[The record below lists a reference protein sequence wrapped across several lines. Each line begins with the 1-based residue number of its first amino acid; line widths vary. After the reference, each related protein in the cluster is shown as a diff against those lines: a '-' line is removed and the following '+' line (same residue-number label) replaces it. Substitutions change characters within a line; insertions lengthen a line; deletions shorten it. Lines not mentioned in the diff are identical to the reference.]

1 MPGSPINELKM
12 YPANTEQIIRLSIIV
27 IAALVFLFLLA
38 VTVRRLK
45 RSAYFKKLDLA
56 RERYGLMLLP
66 SITHALPIPDECRGK
81 KRFSVE
87 WQVIESVLF
96 DAMEKGAAPVNVIT
110 EIFDRLGYID
120 TYIHRLQSGNRFQR
134 AMAAEKLGRLH
145 ASRAT
150 ADLIKA
156 VNDPVREVRIVAA
169 RALGIVKSDQALQSL
184 TELLVPGSEDPGY
197 VSLRVVKTAIRKY
210 GEEAIPHL
218 IPLLGH
224 PSWRVRSQAVDLIGE
239 AGGMASAERL
249 ISLLEDTEPD
259 VRAKAAK
266 ALGRIK
272 TPGAIRPLVGRL
284 KDPWWVVRLHAAKTL
299 GRLGGGEAVYP
310 LLELLLDSN
319 WQVRSAAANS
329 LRRMGNFVIPA
340 LIKMLLQ
347 TGDRYA
353 REQIV
358 EELQRTDILER
369 QIDRLGSKEAR
380 VREGASL
387 LLVAAGNSGA
397 IGVIT
402 RAVKGNPDPG
412 IRMRLIHILSLIEH
426 PLSLKTLQEAAE
438 GDENEAVRYSAG
450 MVLERRGEHD
460 VKESGGA
467 PF

>member
-1 MPGSPINELKM
+1 M
-12 YPANTEQIIRLSIIV
+12 YSSNTEQIILLSIIA

-38 VTVRRLK
+38 VTARRLK

-66 SITHALPIPDECRGK
+66 SITHALPIPEECRGK

-87 WQVIESVLF
+87 WQAIESVLF
-96 DAMEKGAAPVNVIT
+96 EAMERRVAPVNVIT
-110 EIFDRLGYID
+110 ETFDRLGYID
-120 TYIHRLQSGNRFQR
+120 TYIHRLRSGNRFQR
-134 AMAAEKLGRLH
+134 AMAAEKLGRIH
-145 ASRAT
+145 ASRAIT
-150 ADLIKA
+150 DLIKA

-169 RALGIVKSDQALQSL
+169 RALGIVRSDHALRSL

-210 GEEAIPHL
+210 GEEAVPHL
-218 IPLLGH
+218 IPLLDH
-224 PSWRVRSQAVDLIGE
+224 RSWRVRSQAVDLIGE
-239 AGGMASAERL
+239 TGGTAPAEKL

-272 TPGAIRPLVGRL
+272 TPGAVRPQVGRL

-299 GRLGGGEAVYP
+299 GLIGGGEAVYP

-329 LRRMGNFVIPA
+329 LRRMGNFVVPA
-340 LIKMLLQ
+340 LLRMLLQ
-347 TGDRYA
+347 TRDRYA

-358 EELQRTDILER
+358 EELQRTDILEQ
-369 QIDRLGSKEAR
+369 QIDRLGSKEVK
-380 VREGASL
+380 VREEASL

-402 RAVKGNPDPG
+402 RGVKGHPNPG
-412 IRMRLIHILSLIEH
+412 VRMRLIHILSLIEH
-426 PLSLKTLQEAAE
+426 PLSLKILQEIAE
-438 GDENEAVRYSAG
+438 GDENEAVRYSAR
-450 MVLERRGEHD
+450 MVLERRGKLD
-460 VKESGGA
+460 IKESGGV